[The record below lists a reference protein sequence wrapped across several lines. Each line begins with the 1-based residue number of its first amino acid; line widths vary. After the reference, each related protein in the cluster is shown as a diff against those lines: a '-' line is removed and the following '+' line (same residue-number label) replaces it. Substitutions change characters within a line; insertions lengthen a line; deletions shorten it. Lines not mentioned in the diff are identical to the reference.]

1 MNTLLYGEFP
11 QLGDA
16 ARTTS
21 IIGAGAGAASASI
34 AAGGTTVAALTAIGV
49 GAQAVPVV
57 GTILGAVALAAA
69 GVAKLLSARK
79 VAKGLHKEKEK
90 LYQAID
96 LIRKANGDA
105 DKIIGDLQA
114 KISQVNAQ
122 LKQSGL
128 GSLEGRFGTWI
139 KKTFTPKKYAEKETK
154 KAVATYDD
162 QYPKLEAELNTKIAT
177 IQKMQVDF
185 DRLQQQ
191 FTKRS
196 SSSILNN
203 LLPGGMSQAGGMGLA
218 LLGLLLVGGLIIK
231 KVKSN

>member
-1 MNTLLYGEFP
+1 MNALLYGEFP
-11 QLGDA
+11 QLGDSA
-16 ARTTS
+16 KTVS

-90 LYQAID
+90 LYQAISA
-96 LIRKANGDA
+96 IKAANGDA
-105 DKIIGDLQA
+105 DKIIAELQA

-128 GSLEGRFGTWI
+128 SGLDGRFGTWI
-139 KKTFTPKKYAEKETK
+139 KKTFTPKRYAEKELTK
-154 KAVATYDD
+154 AQTAYDD

-177 IQKMQVDF
+177 IQKMQSDF
-185 DRLQQQ
+185 DRLQAR
-191 FTKRS
+191 FTNRS
-196 SSSILNN
+196 AASVLNFI
-203 LLPGGMSQAGGMGLA
+203 PGMSQAGGGAIA
-218 LLGLLLVGGLIIK
+218 LVAILLLGGLIVKKIK
-231 KVKSN
+231 DKKK